1 MKSRRRAVAHYAY
14 FYSKIMRV
22 RNDDAVSRSLLSL
35 PDMAGSGGVMMA
47 RIQSSVIS
55 RHQFSQPVQQQVII
69 GKFHVGRGQMGIVW
83 DVREYGSSACVVDHL
98 NLQKPA
104 SKLQRDNF
112 FQNESPQEILSLK
125 FKI

>member
-1 MKSRRRAVAHYAY
+1 
-14 FYSKIMRV
+14 MRV

-69 GKFHVGRGQMGIVW
+69 GKFHVGRGQYGNSMGCTG
-83 DVREYGSSACVVDHL
+83 VRELCLRGGPSQLAKACFKAPKRQL
-98 NLQKPA
+98 F
-104 SKLQRDNF
+104 SK
-112 FQNESPQEILSLK
+112 
-125 FKI
+125 